1 MSLTKIQFG
10 DKEVE
15 TYTVDFNGEKWMVA
29 NPFAE
34 ALDYSRAN
42 KAIFEKVSAENQRTY
57 DQIRSHRISA
67 TDCVTS
73 PLPRNIQAKTKFI
86 NRAGVFELIN
96 ASDMPGAKRFQAWNN
111 NDLLPTLCQEG
122 EYKMARDAPANIAH
136 GMNAVHVAT
145 NEGVAAPWMKDLDHL
160 KTVIVEKDRKID
172 DLTLALKSSN
182 DELVKANAHLC
193 DANKALVS
201 FATEMISARR
211 DCESA
216 RKDCET
222 ARKET
227 AELANRMADIAQDV
241 IAKPS
246 DPQLL
251 HSLAVCSMGEDQYAF
266 LRPQKRSLKRSLDRL
281 SVGEK
286 DIVYKSDYVPNSMN
300 VLNKVKERL
309 PKEKY
314 KARHNRITLHED
326 LTREDLLQAIEST
339 VSSRQVAIIVNK
351 ATSNIT
357 SIGNNTTNK

>member
-1 MSLTKIQFG
+1 MSVTKIKFG

-15 TYTVDFNGEKWMVA
+15 TYTVNFNGEKWMVA

-34 ALDYSRAN
+34 ALGYMN
-42 KAIFEKVSAENQRTY
+42 KKKAIQQHVSAKNQTNY
-57 DQIRSHRISA
+57 SE
-67 TDCVTS
+67 
-73 PLPRNIQAKTKFI
+73 IQGSQSGTLALSLHPQTKFI

-111 NDLLPTLCQEG
+111 NDLLPGLCQEG
-122 EYKMARDAPANIAH
+122 EYQMARDAPADIAH

-145 NEGVAAPWMKDLDHL
+145 NEGVAAPWMKDFHEFKLMLSH
-160 KTVIVEKDRKID
+160 K
-172 DLTLALKSSN
+172 
-182 DELVKANAHLC
+182 DELLAVKDKENEALTVALQNANHNLAV
-193 DANKALVS
+193 ANQGLLKAFDVVN
-201 FATEMISARR
+201 
-211 DCESA
+211 D
-216 RKDCET
+216 

-227 AELANRMADIAQDV
+227 AEIAKRMADIAQDV

-251 HSLAVCSMGEDQYAF
+251 HSLAVCSMGGDQYAF

-281 SVGEK
+281 SVDEK

-351 ATSNIT
+351 AT
-357 SIGNNTTNK
+357 NNSAINHS